1 MRNGAVGG
9 AINNKYYISMKSE
22 FDDKWYLFVYDTSSG
37 MWHKEDNTHAEC
49 FCACNGE
56 LYFADCAD
64 NKIKT
69 LLGSGTKETE
79 KVKWMAESGVIG
91 TSLPD
96 RKYLSRLLVRMSLE
110 MGTEVT
116 FSLQYD
122 SCDEWETVYS
132 ARGENL
138 RSFSIPIKPKRCDHF
153 RIRIEGIG
161 TAKIFSITK
170 TIEQGSDLCC
180 EY

>member
-1 MRNGAVGG
+1 
-9 AINNKYYISMKSE
+9 
-22 FDDKWYLFVYDTSSG
+22 
-37 MWHKEDNTHAEC
+37 
-49 FCACNGE
+49 
-56 LYFADCAD
+56 
-64 NKIKT
+64 
-69 LLGSGTKETE
+69 
-79 KVKWMAESGVIG
+79 MAESGVIG

-122 SCDEWETVYS
+122 SCDEWEAVYS

-153 RIRIEGIG
+153 RIRIEGVG